1 MVDFIFSR
9 IDILGHLLTGHVT
22 CGKAYNPSKTVA
34 YGNNYAVTVT
44 IESPN
49 LRPPFFSLFLVVR

>member
-9 IDILGHLLTGHVT
+9 IDILGHLVT